1 MILLGTLWGLSFGFG
16 LISLRVS
23 IVKREIFLLTAE
35 NPTKSE
41 GREAVHHFLGFLY
54 LFAFS
59 LSAYAFRFDSQ
70 ETFKL
75 DWANVFG

>member
-1 MILLGTLWGLSFGFG
+1 MPWETSGDEVLVVEG
-16 LISLRVS
+16 

-70 ETFKL
+70 ETFKP